1 MDVDTTTRI
10 PVLRVRDLS
19 KTFIGQRALDGVELE
34 IGRAEVHAIIG
45 HNGSGKSTLIKILA
59 GYHVPDAGSGPVEVG
74 GKELRFG
81 DPDSA
86 RRLGLRFIHQ
96 ELGLVDSLSVLENL
110 RLGGQYEVGPF
121 GQIRWREERRRAA
134 ALLAR
139 VGLDIHPEALVS
151 ALSPIERTQLA
162 VARAVQDEDVAVVLF
177 DEPTATL
184 PGSEVER
191 LFALIRRL
199 TDEGV
204 AVGYV
209 SHRLEELPQ
218 IADAVTVLRNGR
230 VAGAGPMADFD
241 RARLTELIV
250 GHPLSQT
257 PAVPPKARAVAT
269 GAGGGLDFEGVAGGE
284 LNDATFSVQ
293 PGEIVGLAGLVG
305 SGVHDLPNLLL
316 DRVELEAGA
325 LRVDGE
331 PVRKLTPEELRGRG
345 IAVLPSARHLRN
357 LPSLSVRENLTLP
370 DLRPLWRGLR
380 LRMHE
385 EERVAADLVR
395 RFGVQPPNPERV
407 LAELSGGNQ
416 QKVCVAKWL
425 RTKPR
430 FLILDEPTQGVDVG
444 GKEEILGLLR
454 EASEEGLAVLLCSS
468 DLEDLEL
475 VCSRVLIMR
484 GGRIGT
490 ELSGAALT
498 RETMS
503 NECYR
508 DEVSND

>member
-1 MDVDTTTRI
+1 MDVNSTDRR
-10 PVLRVRDLS
+10 PVLRVSDLS
-19 KTFIGQRALDGVELE
+19 KTFIGQRALDRVELE
-34 IGRAEVHAIIG
+34 IGPAEVHAIIG

-59 GYHVPDAGSGPVEVG
+59 GYHVPDSGSGPVEVG
-74 GKELRFG
+74 GQELRFG
-81 DPDSA
+81 DPESA

-96 ELGLVDSLSVLENL
+96 ELGLVDSLTVLENL
-110 RLGGQYEVGPF
+110 RLGGQYEVGTF
-121 GQIRWREERRRAA
+121 GQIHWREERRRAA
-134 ALLAR
+134 ALLTR

-162 VARAVQDEDVAVVLF
+162 VARAVQDDDVAVVLF

-199 TDEGV
+199 TEEGV

-209 SHRLEELPQ
+209 SHRLEELPV
-218 IADAVTVLRNGR
+218 IADAVTVLRNGS
-230 VAGAGPMADFD
+230 VVGSGPIADFD

-250 GHPLSQT
+250 GHPVGQVS
-257 PAVPPKARAVAT
+257 PVAPKPIAVDR
-269 GAGGGLDFEGVAGGE
+269 GAAGGLDFEGVAGGE
-284 LNDATFSVQ
+284 LNDATFSLR

-316 DRVELEAGA
+316 DRVEFAAGE

-331 PVRKLTPEELRGRG
+331 PLTKLTPEELRGQG

-370 DLRPLWRGLR
+370 DLGPLWRGLR
-380 LRMHE
+380 LRLNE
-385 EERVAADLVR
+385 ESRVAKDLVR
-395 RFGVQPPNPERV
+395 RFGVEPADPERV

-430 FLILDEPTQGVDVG
+430 FLVLDEPTQGVDVG

-454 EASEEGLAVLLCSS
+454 EASDEGLAVLLCSS

-475 VCSRVLIMR
+475 VGSRVLIMR
-484 GGRIGT
+484 RGRIGT

-498 RETMS
+498 RERMS

-508 DEVSND
+508 DEVSDE